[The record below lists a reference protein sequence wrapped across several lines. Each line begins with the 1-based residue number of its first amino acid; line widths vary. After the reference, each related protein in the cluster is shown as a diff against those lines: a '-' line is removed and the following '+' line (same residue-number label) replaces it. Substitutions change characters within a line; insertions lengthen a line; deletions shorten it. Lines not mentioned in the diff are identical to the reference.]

1 MKDRAADRDVIEFIY
16 NQSALAARIK
26 PASAAR
32 DCAGISLKTGLT
44 VPQCRSIARY
54 VPSEQDVSDHLS
66 HKNLADC
73 EAMEELGAGNYY
85 RLEIHTPWSTSIG
98 GLQETMDLIT
108 ALGIA
113 QNTECDSVG

>member
-1 MKDRAADRDVIEFIY
+1 MPNELNIA
-16 NQSALAARIK
+16 
-26 PASAAR
+26 
-32 DCAGISLKTGLT
+32 LKTGLT
-44 VPQCRSIARY
+44 VPQCQSIARY

-73 EAMEELGAGNYY
+73 EAMEELRTGKYS
-85 RLEIHTPWSTSIG
+85 RLEIHTPWSTTIG